1 MRAIRRIPPNINM
14 VSRVLASDGTF
25 AKGFLDSRPTA
36 NFEQNF
42 DRAGRGMLRTL
53 LRVAGRANLDRRDAC
68 RLRGSENHIDDGDAT
83 IADPAARNCCR
94 ALIAGSP
101 YPTSALPD
109 LVSAAKCYLL
119 WKNTTDVQ
127 FFLFFHFASRRFGTS
142 KNLVTPGRFTVISTI
157 KSRRYIL

>member
-1 MRAIRRIPPNINM
+1 M

-68 RLRGSENHIDDGDAT
+68 RLGGSENHIDDGDDVDKRRVVQEIEELEAFVT
-83 IADPAARNCCR
+83 
-94 ALIAGSP
+94 SP
-101 YPTSALPD
+101 RF
-109 LVSAAKCYLL
+109 
-119 WKNTTDVQ
+119 Q
-127 FFLFFHFASRRFGTS
+127 FLDQAQQ
-142 KNLVTPGRFTVISTI
+142 
-157 KSRRYIL
+157 

>member
-1 MRAIRRIPPNINM
+1 M

-68 RLRGSENHIDDGDAT
+68 RLGGSENHIDDGDAT
-83 IADPAARNCCR
+83 MADPAARNCCR

-101 YPTSALPD
+101 IRLLLSLTL
-109 LVSAAKCYLL
+109 YLL
-119 WKNTTDVQ
+119 RSVIYFGRIQ
-127 FFLFFHFASRRFGTS
+127 PMFSFFYFF
-142 KNLVTPGRFTVISTI
+142 ISQVAD
-157 KSRRYIL
+157 SVPQRIL

>member
-53 LRVAGRANLDRRDAC
+53 LRVAGRANLDRREAC
-68 RLRGSENHIDDGDAT
+68 RLGGSENHIDDGDAT
-83 IADPAARNCCR
+83 MADPAARNCCR

-109 LVSAAKCYLL
+109 LVSAAKCYLV
-119 WKNTTDVQ
+119 WKNTTNVQ
-127 FFLFFHFASRRFGTS
+127 FFYFF
-142 KNLVTPGRFTVISTI
+142 ISQVAD
-157 KSRRYIL
+157 SVLQRIL

>member
-1 MRAIRRIPPNINM
+1 M

-68 RLRGSENHIDDGDAT
+68 RLGGSENHIDDGDAT

-127 FFLFFHFASRRFGTS
+127 FFFIFSFRKSQIRYLKESCNPWKIYCHINNKISSIHIAATS
-142 KNLVTPGRFTVISTI
+142 FS
-157 KSRRYIL
+157 